1 MRKLLSAIAIS
12 SALLFT
18 GCGGSGLSV
27 SDAGSLTTINYGT
40 VVGVRNTD
48 LSGSTGAKV
57 GGALLGAAAGAALGS
72 LVGQGLGKDL
82 AIAGG
87 AVAGGV
93 AGGYAGNEMSSSAG
107 QELKIQLDN
116 GQLIETVYK
125 VTKENPYMFRDGDR
139 VMVQVK
145 NGQISSVSRTS
156 R

>member
-1 MRKLLSAIAIS
+1 MKKVLSALALT

-27 SDAGSLTTINYGT
+27 DDAGSLTTINYGT
-40 VVGVRNTD
+40 VVGVRNTE
-48 LSGSTGAKV
+48 LSGSTGATA

-87 AVAGGV
+87 AVAGGL
-93 AGGYAGNEMSSSAG
+93 AGGYAGDKATSASG

-125 VTKENPYMFRDGDR
+125 VGGQNPYMFRDGDR
-139 VMVQVK
+139 VMVQIR
-145 NGQISSVSRTS
+145 NGQINSVSRTS